1 MQWTAGDPT
10 AGDCQQ
16 YMPDYTLSAGFDG
29 DPGFSIK
36 ILILNGILMR
46 PSISN
51 AIQVGTSVMFS
62 QNKAD
67 MGTIMR
73 GQDRLASGCNPKRI
87 QAVTDIG
94 NRIACKGTLCCG
106 TLQ

>member
-1 MQWTAGDPT
+1 
-10 AGDCQQ
+10 
-16 YMPDYTLSAGFDG
+16 
-29 DPGFSIK
+29 
-36 ILILNGILMR
+36 MR
-46 PSISN
+46 LSISN

-106 TLQ
+106 TLQRFDGALQVRVASGLSGIARRLPLQWILAEPLNSVNLCDNLRV